1 MLTKTWH
8 RRLCEAVGLLS
19 VGIISLHILPFFT
32 QIHTDER
39 FEISLIAAVSASL
52 TVIVSIIFY
61 IIAPKTPAY
70 WQASIVY
77 LFFTI
82 TAGIVAFQNGGVESP
97 FIALWLLASFFAG
110 IFGIFGIIP
119 IVIALGTY
127 VAYEYLTGDF
137 SIRLIAMSAFSSL
150 MPLIL
155 GLMVW
160 RPIGEDQNLKDMK
173 KLSSQLSEVA
183 NKSEIVINAIG
194 DGVMA
199 IDGKGTIQLVNPA
212 AQKILGW
219 SKQDALMLNY
229 KSVMKLLD
237 KTNKEP
243 APAHDPIN
251 QVLNNNQ
258 QIRSNDL
265 SIVTKS
271 GKRITASIVASPIG
285 DPGAGAITVFR
296 DITKEKAEER
306 EQAEFVSTA
315 SHEMRTP
322 VASIEGYLGLALNP
336 STAQID
342 DKAREFLTKAH
353 ESAQHLGRLFQD
365 LLDVTKTDDGR
376 MTILPKVVDI
386 IPFTESIVQGFHVK
400 ATEKGLKITYTS
412 ADSTAQKKVQPVY
425 FVNLDND
432 HIREILDN
440 LIDNA
445 IKYTPQGEV
454 TVSVEGLD
462 DKVVISVKDTGLGIP
477 AEDLPHLFQKFY
489 RVENVDR
496 QSIGGTGLGLYLS
509 HRLAENMGGRLWAES
524 IYGQGSTFHLELPRI
539 DSQKAAELKQQQT
552 IEAQQ
557 ATLQQQMQPPVQ
569 QMPFQDVQ
577 AIVQPAQPSPIAPQ
591 PQIQTLEQHTP
602 TPTAITTSEIKP
614 ATTVPRGESLT
625 REQIADHVKKL
636 EAMARSQSVPQR
648 PNSTS
653 QPPTQQQ

>member
-1 MLTKTWH
+1 M
-8 RRLCEAVGLLS
+8 S
-19 VGIISLHILPFFT
+19 IGIVSLYILPFFIDLPT
-32 QIHTDER
+32 NEQ
-39 FEISLIAAVSASL
+39 FNISLLTAIAAGATVAAS
-52 TVIVSIIFY
+52 VIFY
-61 IIAPKTPAY
+61 IIAPKVPSY
-70 WQASIVY
+70 WKALIVY
-77 LFFTI
+77 ILFTI
-82 TAGIVAFQNGGVESP
+82 TAGIIAFEHGGVQSP

-110 IFGIFGIIP
+110 IFGIFGVIP
-119 IVIALGTY
+119 VVIALGAY
-127 VAYEYLTGDF
+127 VAYEYLAGYFTTQ
-137 SIRLIAMSAFSSL
+137 LIVMAAFSSL
-150 MPLIL
+150 VPLIL
-155 GLMVW
+155 GLLVW
-160 RPIGEDQNLKDMK
+160 RPIGEDQNLRDMK

-243 APAHDPIN
+243 DPAHDPIN
-251 QVLNNNQ
+251 QVLNTNQ

-285 DPGAGAITVFR
+285 ELGSGVITVFR

-336 STAQID
+336 NTAQID

-353 ESAQHLGRLFQD
+353 ESSQHLGRLFQD
-365 LLDVTKTDDGR
+365 LLDVTKADDGR
-376 MTILPKVVDI
+376 MNSIPKVVDI
-386 IPFTESIVQGFHVK
+386 IPFAQSVVQGFGPK
-400 ATEKGLKITYTS
+400 AQEKGLNITFVPT
-412 ADSTAQKKVQPVY
+412 DSTNQKKVQPVY

-445 IKYTPQGEV
+445 IKYTPKGDV
-454 TVSVEGLD
+454 TINVEGLD
-462 DKVVISVKDTGLGIP
+462 DKVVISIKDTGLGIP

-524 IYGQGSTFHLELPRI
+524 TYGQGSTFYLELPRI
-539 DSQKAAELKQQQT
+539 DSQKAAELKQQQAA
-552 IEAQQ
+552 EAQAAMQQ
-557 ATLQQQMQPPVQ
+557 A
-569 QMPFQDVQ
+569 
-577 AIVQPAQPSPIAPQ
+577 AQPAPQ
-591 PQIQTLEQHTP
+591 PLPVDTPQPVPAAQTTTIPVSTPAP
-602 TPTAITTSEIKP
+602 TPTQPTMQSQTPTAAPQTSLANVKP

-625 REQIADHVKKL
+625 REQIAEHVKRL

-648 PNSTS
+648 PNQAEQQT
-653 QPPTQQQ
+653 PPQ